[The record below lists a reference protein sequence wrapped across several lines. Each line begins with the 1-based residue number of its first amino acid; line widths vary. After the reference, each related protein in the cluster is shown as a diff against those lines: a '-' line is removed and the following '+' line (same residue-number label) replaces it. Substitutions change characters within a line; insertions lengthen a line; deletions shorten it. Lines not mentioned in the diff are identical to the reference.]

1 MIKFIFSLLFLSAAL
16 SLKSQVNT
24 GLVAKYSFNNSNA
37 QDEIGNNHAK
47 VIGASLAEDRFGNE
61 RSAYY
66 FQGNAYSYLNLGTSA
81 ILKPIQG
88 SVSLWFNIDNIT
100 YNGTGAMFNSIILTK
115 SQEGDDFFE
124 GYGIGIDIQ
133 GKKLGATT
141 SHSED
146 QQIGLRSLRKF
157 ELGRWYHAVITYDD
171 DFFCFY
177 LDGVLENRSLKKF
190 KSRFLK
196 TDSVMVGTSA
206 NLKNN
211 RFFNGYVD
219 DIEIYDRVLSQADV
233 LELYQAPNPNKN
245 KIIQKWI
252 LFLVAAVLLIIV
264 TIHIIKNH
272 INKLLEREK
281 NKNKLLNQKYE
292 QENRVLKAQM
302 NPHFIFN
309 SLNTIQQFILI
320 DQNEKAQS
328 YLSKFSR
335 LLRKILESNMHDSI
349 SLKDE
354 IDLCEKY
361 LEIESLRFNN
371 VFKYNIS
378 FPGNIDVAS
387 IHIPHFLVQPF
398 IENAIWHGILPKA
411 GEKHLEICFSRVD
424 DKKLSCTIDDNG
436 VGRSEERMQQKDE
449 KKSLALNFIRQRLDL
464 MGKIYQTH
472 FDLFIIDKKNS
483 LQENDGTKIILT
495 FPILNK

>member
-1 MIKFIFSLLFLSAAL
+1 MIKFIFSLLFLFVFL
-16 SLKSQVNT
+16 SFKGQVKN
-24 GLVAKYSFNNSNA
+24 GLVAKYSFNNGNA
-37 QDEIGNNHAK
+37 QDETGNNHAK

-66 FQGNAYSYLNLGTSA
+66 FQGNAYSYLNLGTSSV
-81 ILKPIQG
+81 LKPIRG
-88 SVSLWFNIDNIT
+88 SVSLWFKIDNIT

-141 SHSED
+141 TYSED
-146 QQIGLRSLRKF
+146 LQVGLRSLRKF

-177 LDGVLENRSLKKF
+177 LDGVLENRSPKNF

-196 TDSVMVGTSA
+196 TDSVMVATSA

-219 DIEIYDRVLSQADV
+219 DIEIYDHVLSPDDI
-233 LELYQAPNPNKN
+233 LDLYLLPNPNKY

-252 LFLVAAVLLIIV
+252 LILVAAFFLLIL
-264 TIHIIKNH
+264 TIHIIKKH
-272 INKLLEREK
+272 IHKLLEREK

-302 NPHFIFN
+302 NPHFLFN

-320 DQNEKAQS
+320 NQNEKAQS

-335 LLRKILESNMHDSI
+335 LLRKILESNMNDSI

-354 IDLCEKY
+354 VELCEKY

-371 VFKYNIS
+371 VFKFNIS
-378 FPGNIDVAS
+378 VLGNIDAS
-387 IHIPHFLVQPF
+387 SIYIPHFLVQPF
-398 IENAIWHGILPKA
+398 IENAIWHGILPKT
-411 GEKHLEICFSRVD
+411 GDKHLLVCFSQVD
-424 DKKLSCTIDDNG
+424 EGKISCIIDDNG
-436 VGRSEERMQQKDE
+436 VGRTNERTQQKEE

-483 LQENDGTKIILT
+483 LNESDGTKIILT